1 MVIPCFMLQ
10 STEKQLPDWGFFQ
23 LEVTTDRVTE
33 QPATVWNVE
42 EHRYTKSESP
52 DVTHRAA

>member
-1 MVIPCFMLQ
+1 MLQ

-33 QPATVWNVE
+33 QTATVWNVE

-52 DVTHRAA
+52 DVTH